1 MATDD
6 ARRTLDAH
14 KRNERHRTY
23 AETRY
28 WCDQYRL
35 LAEQVIDTPAPAA
48 VPAVTDAMVEALR
61 DIEMAACYGTEEDPD
76 AGPSMLRTIGEIARK
91 ALAEIDSAQTE
102 SKSRTPPAD
111 PEVPR

>member
-1 MATDD
+1 MAKCSHGLTS
-6 ARRTLDAH
+6 
-14 KRNERHRTY
+14 
-23 AETRY
+23 AECY
-28 WCDQYRL
+28 VCASPKYG
-35 LAEQVIDTPAPAA
+35 APAA
-48 VPAVTDAMVEALR
+48 VPVTDAMVEALR

-102 SKSRTPPAD
+102 SKSRTPPAA